1 MSVETGV
8 AGHYTEGT
16 LEQRI
21 LAALRQAGK
30 DADRLDPDD
39 LAPIDEFH
47 HGGRAATAAFAP
59 RLNLQPGM
67 HLLEIGSGI
76 GGPARYFARHHGC
89 RVTGIDLTE
98 EFVAVARALT
108 SRLGMNGQVSF
119 ERGSALSM
127 PFAAASFDVATLL
140 HVGMNIADKGRLFS
154 EVRRVVKPGGLFG
167 IYDQMREADGD
178 LAFPVPW
185 ASVPETS
192 FVETPATYK
201 RLLTETGFDIIWE
214 RSCRDDALASFNQ
227 QTRMQ
232 PGSGALPPLG
242 GHVTMGTRA
251 AEKVANHRSNTERG
265 LLAPNEIVARVPSSG

>member
-1 MSVETGV
+1 MNIETDV

-30 DADRLDPDD
+30 DPDRLGPDD
-39 LAPIDEFH
+39 LAPVDEFH

-59 RLNLQPGM
+59 RLNLRPGM
-67 HLLEIGSGI
+67 LLLEIGSGI

-89 RVTGIDLTE
+89 QVTGIDLTE
-98 EFVAVARALT
+98 EFVAVARTLT
-108 SRLGMNGQVSF
+108 SRLGMDGQIGF
-119 ERGSALSM
+119 EQGSALSM

-140 HVGMNIADKGRLFS
+140 HVGMNIADKDRLFR
-154 EVRRVVKPGGLFG
+154 EVRRVVKPAGIFG
-167 IYDQMREADGD
+167 IYDQMREADGE

-185 ASVPETS
+185 ASVPQTS
-192 FVETPATYK
+192 FVETATTYK
-201 RLLTETGFDIIWE
+201 RLLTDAGFEIVWE

-227 QTRMQ
+227 QTGAQ
-232 PGSGALPPLG
+232 PGAGALPPLG
-242 GHVTMGTRA
+242 VHITMGPRA

-265 LLAPNEIVARVPSSG
+265 LLAPNEIVARVRS

>member
-1 MSVETGV
+1 MQVETDV

-30 DADRLDPDD
+30 DPDRLDPDD
-39 LAPIDEFH
+39 LAPVDEFH

-59 RLNLQPGM
+59 RLALRPGM
-67 HLLEIGSGI
+67 RLLEIGSGI

-98 EFVAVARALT
+98 EFVAVARMLT
-108 SRLGMNGQVSF
+108 ARLGMDGQVSF
-119 ERGSALSM
+119 EQGSALGM

-140 HVGMNIADKGRLFS
+140 HVGMNIAAKDRLFR
-154 EVRRVVKPGGLFG
+154 EVRRVLRPGGSFG
-167 IYDQMREADGD
+167 IYDQMREADGE

-185 ASVPETS
+185 ASVPQTS
-192 FVETPATYK
+192 FVEPAATYK
-201 RLLTETGFDIIWE
+201 RLLTEAGFEITWE
-214 RSCRDDALASFNQ
+214 RSCRDDALASFSQ

-232 PGSGALPPLG
+232 PGSGEVPPLG
-242 GHVTMGTRA
+242 VHVTMGARA

-265 LLAPNEIVARVPSSG
+265 LLAPNEIVARVPTSA